1 MGMTT
6 AKVEHRNYVPTDY
19 IAINFCKVEF
29 YGKREFEMT
38 QKWKEKVDLRRKRY
52 GGNIQK
58 NEEKINELVN
68 ELKKIKSFLKTS
80 RPFYRV
86 WWNKEEKEMLKRT
99 EEITEEIDELED
111 ENKKLKYDVNFNAF
125 EIYQELAELLKKNG
139 FIFTNLMTAGR
150 ECPTKCETWVCEDE
164 D

>member
-6 AKVEHRNYVPTDY
+6 AKVEYRNYVPTDY
-19 IAINFCKVEF
+19 IAIKFCKVEF

-52 GGNIQK
+52 GGN
-58 NEEKINELVN
+58 N
-68 ELKKIKSFLKTS
+68 ELKRIKSFLKTS

-99 EEITEEIDELED
+99 EEITEEIVELED
-111 ENKKLKYDVNFNAF
+111 ENKKLKYDVNFNVF

-139 FIFTNLMTAGR
+139 FIFTNLITAGR
-150 ECPTKCETWVCEDE
+150 ECTTKYETWVCEDE